1 VGSLVELPPLRWMT
15 QRRLPRPPMGARS
28 EPVKNFRKRRCSS
41 LPSSR
46 TIDHSHCT
54 ACARAPGPPA
64 QPPARSRPP
73 ASHAGARALHASRSR
88 QLKRYC
94 VRVVERDEDAASRR
108 RAAERGARLVA
119 GRVAALVAR
128 VAPQRVKVQQRR
140 AAHQALQLGRA
151 KQVDRRPAAQHH
163 EAARERLELRRRLNS
178 LSAYAARMAL
188 GGQAPPTRRCCSAA
202 RMARPGA
209 EREGRRDPT
218 EACMQCTAVQHC
230 LSTQGTTSLYY
241 VSPARRTTVN
251 YVFLL
256 VMQDISERLSAKQ
269 THETEHLGRPRCT
282 SAWPNPACQNK
293 LPPHPSRAARAA
305 APWGVCPRC

>member
-1 VGSLVELPPLRWMT
+1 
-15 QRRLPRPPMGARS
+15 MGARS

-151 KQVDRRPAAQHH
+151 EQVDCRSAAQHH
-163 EAARERLELRRRLNS
+163 EAARERLELRRRLHT
-178 LSAYAARMAL
+178 LSAYAARMAF
-188 GGQAPPTRRCCSAA
+188 GGQAPMTRSVLQRGAHGPAGSGASGEAGLDRGMHAMHSTAA
-202 RMARPGA
+202 LLEHTGNDFTVLYISRQAH
-209 EREGRRDPT
+209 
-218 EACMQCTAVQHC
+218 HC
-230 LSTQGTTSLYY
+230 RFLGPFG
-241 VSPARRTTVN
+241 PAG
-251 YVFLL
+251 Y
-256 VMQDISERLSAKQ
+256 I
-269 THETEHLGRPRCT
+269 
-282 SAWPNPACQNK
+282 
-293 LPPHPSRAARAA
+293 RAAECQANT
-305 APWGVCPRC
+305 